1 MPGLGKDPNMGQGK
15 SVSMLLYL
23 TPVPAGTMLPV
34 STPDQCPQPQ
44 PCHPPIMCPPAL
56 TSGHPSS
63 SIIFIITKIFQ
74 IFPVWRNQDG
84 SSSLFASRYHKV
96 SELHQ

>member
-15 SVSMLLYL
+15 SVSMLSSLYL

-44 PCHPPIMCPPAL
+44 PCHPPTYLVFPAAL
-56 TSGHPSS
+56 TSGHPLSVA
-63 SIIFIITKIFQ
+63 ITT
-74 IFPVWRNQDG
+74 
-84 SSSLFASRYHKV
+84 
-96 SELHQ
+96 

>member
-44 PCHPPIMCPPAL
+44 PCHPLTYLVFPAAL
-56 TSGHPSS
+56 TSGHPLSVA
-63 SIIFIITKIFQ
+63 ITT
-74 IFPVWRNQDG
+74 
-84 SSSLFASRYHKV
+84 
-96 SELHQ
+96 